1 MKMLLALTILA
12 MVLVSVGLI
21 GMYINVCS
29 RIADLE
35 DELKSHKAEISKHKK
50 RIKVLE
56 TREVEK
62 SDRVVIMHSYENKNA
77 PEYGGF

>member
-1 MKMLLALTILA
+1 MKMLLALTILGV
-12 MVLVSVGLI
+12 VLTVVGLI
-21 GMYINVCS
+21 GMYINACL

-56 TREVEK
+56 TREAEK
-62 SDRVVIMHSYENKNA
+62 SDRVVIMHSYNDKSA
-77 PEYGGF
+77 PKFGGF

>member
-1 MKMLLALTILA
+1 MKMILALTILA
-12 MVLVSVGLI
+12 MVLISVGLI
-21 GMYINVCS
+21 GMYINVCM
-29 RIADLE
+29 RITDLE

-56 TREVEK
+56 TREAEK
-62 SDRVVIMHSYENKNA
+62 SDRVVIMHSYDDKDA